1 MLKIYLNKAN
11 ENWILDRL
19 RTEWY
24 SDNNTI
30 STQFI
35 SKANIIW
42 ICSPWTWKKISKRH
56 LENKKVIC
64 SIYHIDESKF
74 SDDDL
79 FEFNDRDRYV
89 NIYHV
94 ISKKSKEQLQKYT
107 KKEIVNIPFWTD
119 KDIWYAID
127 DKSDL
132 KRKYNLP
139 SDSFL
144 IGSFQRDTEGSDLK
158 SPKLSKGPDRFVKII
173 KELNKEMNLH
183 VILTGKR
190 RNFVINELENI
201 GISYSYF
208 EMVNQTDLNELY
220 NCLDLYIVAS
230 RVEGGP
236 QSIIECSMSKTPIIS
251 TDVGIA
257 SEILSQQSIFNME
270 NFSKAVPDTNF
281 AFESVQKLIKPYG
294 YKNYLR
300 MFENLYEN

>member
-1 MLKIYLNKAN
+1 M
-11 ENWILDRL
+11 
-19 RTEWY
+19 
-24 SDNNTI
+24 
-30 STQFI
+30 
-35 SKANIIW
+35 
-42 ICSPWTWKKISKRH
+42 
-56 LENKKVIC
+56 
-64 SIYHIDESKF
+64 
-74 SDDDL
+74 
-79 FEFNDRDRYV
+79 
-89 NIYHV
+89 
-94 ISKKSKEQLQKYT
+94 
-107 KKEIVNIPFWTD
+107 
-119 KDIWYAID
+119 
-127 DKSDL
+127 
-132 KRKYNLP
+132 
-139 SDSFL
+139 
-144 IGSFQRDTEGSDLK
+144 
-158 SPKLSKGPDRFVKII
+158 KII

-208 EMVNQTDLNELY
+208 EMVTQTELNELY

>member
-35 SKANIIW
+35 SKSNIIW

-89 NIYHV
+89 DIYHV

-127 DKSDL
+127 DKSVL

-144 IGSFQRDTEGSDLK
+144 IGSFQRDTEGTDFK

-208 EMVNQTDLNELY
+208 EMVTQTDLNELY

-257 SEILSQQSIFNME
+257 SEILSQKSIFNME

-294 YKNYLR
+294 YKNYLS

>member
-35 SKANIIW
+35 RKSNIIW

-158 SPKLSKGPDRFVKII
+158 STKLSKGPDRFVKII

-208 EMVNQTDLNELY
+208 EMVTQTELNELY